1 MKNLVAKATCSVG
14 FMHQYHRGEH
24 DQTSHDMLKQYTAEG
39 MKVYIY
45 MDIQFDI
52 YTCVQMAVGS
62 PGSHGSL
69 TNHLKQANSSFR
81 IAQHS
86 L

>member
-1 MKNLVAKATCSVG
+1 
-14 FMHQYHRGEH
+14 
-24 DQTSHDMLKQYTAEG
+24 